1 MIGGPDKIDCFC
13 AFSATLQRATVG
25 GGSFSVGPS
34 VGRAARAG
42 SVAPARL
49 EVRSVELLKRRF
61 SRIVLMLATL
71 VGLVSAVA
79 ADVRWK

>member
-1 MIGGPDKIDCFC
+1 
-13 AFSATLQRATVG
+13 
-25 GGSFSVGPS
+25 
-34 VGRAARAG
+34 
-42 SVAPARL
+42 
-49 EVRSVELLKRRF
+49 VRSVELFKRRF